1 MAFTSAV
8 NTVHFLLKFIK
19 CKTPIQ
25 KSPPI
30 HTHSSNSYSSQSL
43 GQNLSLFPA
52 ISTAQRS
59 PKSALV
65 AASLSPC
72 PSSTLHHLHTKQAGA
87 NKPIRYISLPRARAQ
102 SFSWW
107 NSHSRVLY
115 THTQYTYTRAR
126 RKKSTRAEREP
137 SSASPAREL
146 LLEIYSNIFN

>member
-30 HTHSSNSYSSQSL
+30 HTRILPTLTAANHSARISLSSQQFPRHKGHLNPRSL
-43 GQNLSLFPA
+43 QPLSLPVLPQPYTTCTQ
-52 ISTAQRS
+52 S
-59 PKSALV
+59 
-65 AASLSPC
+65 
-72 PSSTLHHLHTKQAGA
+72 KQAQT
-87 NKPIRYISLPRARAQ
+87 NPYDIYLSHARAQ

-115 THTQYTYTRAR
+115 THTIHVYACEK
-126 RKKSTRAEREP
+126 KKSTRAEREP